1 METRYIAEAA
11 VEITKMLL
19 GHGACIVLGVVV
31 GMAALWGLKRL
42 KLT

>member
-1 METRYIAEAA
+1 METRYIADAA

-19 GHGACIVLGVVV
+19 DHGACIVLGVVV
-31 GMAALWGLKRL
+31 GMALLWGLTRL

>member
-19 GHGACIVLGVVV
+19 DQGACIVLGIVV
-31 GMAALWGLKRL
+31 GMAVLWGLKRL